1 MSFHPLLER
10 QLKHCFG
17 DEVPGALDDFLLAI
31 SMAYEQADRDRHL
44 IEHSLE
50 EMSQEL
56 TERNRELR
64 KELEERKVIHAALEQ
79 EKREQQALNQKLAQ
93 AHQQLL
99 QSEKLASIGQLAAGV
114 AHEINNPIGYVHA
127 NVGSLESYLQDIF
140 AVLDAYEAVTGA
152 LPSGTPG
159 LNLLETEKKT
169 RDLTFLQTDIPALI
183 SESKEGLSRV
193 RKIVQNLKD
202 FSHPDEGSFSWS
214 DIHQGL
220 DSTLNIVHNEI
231 KYKAEVHREYGQLPK
246 VQCNL
251 SQINQVFM
259 NLLVNASHAITEFG
273 TIHIRTGQDEP
284 GSVWIDITDN
294 GCGIPEES
302 MTRIFDPFYTT
313 KPVGKGTGL
322 GLSLSYSIVQRH
334 HGKISVSSTIGEGT
348 TFRITLPVTQDDENE
363 ETTAG

>member
-1 MSFHPLLER
+1 MSLHPLLQR

-17 DEVPGALDDFLLAI
+17 DEVPGALDDFLSAI
-31 SMAYEQADRDRHL
+31 SMAYEQSDRDRHL

-64 KELEERKVIHAALEQ
+64 KELEERKIVHAALEQ

-114 AHEINNPIGYVHA
+114 AHEINNPVGYVHA
-127 NVGSLESYLQDIF
+127 NVGSLESYVQDIF
-140 AVLDAYEAVTGA
+140 AVLEAYETVTGT

-159 LNLLETEKKT
+159 LSQLEEEKKT
-169 RDLTFLQTDIPALI
+169 RDLAFLQTDIPALI

-231 KYKAEVHREYGQLPK
+231 KYKAEVHREYGPLPK

-259 NLLVNASHAITEFG
+259 NLLVNASHAIKEFG

-284 GSVWIDITDN
+284 STVWIDITDN

-334 HGKISVSSTIGEGT
+334 HGKISVNSTAGEGT
-348 TFRITLPVTQDDENE
+348 TFRITLPVTQEADGT
-363 ETTAG
+363 ETAD